1 MPREVINYN
10 QHDPGSSSSS
20 SSSFPPVN
28 PTDIRQFGIH
38 QGKVAHAGAHGLSS
52 EPHRTLQ
59 AGSGISKVRS
69 LMSRAKKNIKNMTTR
84 PKLKIHPGSFDQ
96 V

>member
-10 QHDPGSSSSS
+10 DYDQGSSS
-20 SSSFPPVN
+20 VD
-28 PTDIRQFGIH
+28 PTAVRQFGIH
-38 QGKVAHAGAHGLSS
+38 QGKVAHAGAHALSS
-52 EPHRTLQ
+52 KPHRTLQ

-69 LMSRAKKNIKNMTTR
+69 LMSRAKKNIKNMTMTR